1 MRAAWVFGLA
11 GLIPFVGL
19 AVLAGLGPQPWQPVA
34 AILLAQYGALITAFV
49 GALHWGHAVQA
60 GTRGGAAWLRYGY
73 GVLPALWA
81 WFALQFANAT
91 TLQLLAGGLLACLA
105 ADFMFQR
112 SQPWPVWM
120 MRLRLVLTAVASLS
134 LLLAA
139 L

>member
-1 MRAAWVFGLA
+1 MRAAWIFGLA

-19 AVLAGLGPQPWQPVA
+19 AVLAGLGPLPWQAVA

-60 GTRGGAAWLRYGY
+60 GTQGAAAWLRYGFS
-73 GVLPALWA
+73 VLPALWA
-81 WFALQFANAT
+81 WFALQFPNAV

-105 ADFMFQR
+105 ADFLFQR
-112 SQPWPVWM
+112 SQPWPAWM
-120 MRLRLVLTAVASLS
+120 MWLRLVMTAVAALS
-134 LLLAA
+134 LLLAS